1 MFIVQVHALQERLQQ
16 EAEAKQ
22 RIEKEL
28 DAVSRLV
35 FSSNLCLLL
44 SNVQLYIICC
54 PLSFVYRPD
63 LGLYAAQGENQ
74 V

>member
-1 MFIVQVHALQERLQQ
+1 MSTVQVHALQERLQQ

-35 FSSNLCLLL
+35 SLSNLC
-44 SNVQLYIICC
+44 
-54 PLSFVYRPD
+54 PLPVYRPD
-63 LGLYAAQGENQ
+63 LSLYAAQGANQ